1 MTSPDAAFLALN
13 EVEEG
18 GRHQTDPAPQPL
30 CPTQQSLF
38 LRVLRTHFF

>member
-18 GRHQTDPAPQPL
+18 GGHQTDPAPQSL
-30 CPTQQSLF
+30 CPTHQSLF
-38 LRVLRTHFF
+38 LQVLSTHFF